1 MVQPPEPEPATPP
14 VPPGYP
20 ARWEFDAVL
29 TDGGTVH
36 IRPVVPADA
45 EAIDAFHVRQ
55 SRETIY
61 FRYFSP
67 LPRLSARD
75 LDRIVN
81 IDYLTHMGLVAL
93 LGDEVV
99 GLASYD
105 MWPDHNEAEVAFIVD
120 DAHQGRGLATVLLEY
135 LAVAA
140 RENGLDGLTA
150 TVLPTNRK
158 MLGVFHDAGFQV
170 ASAFEEGVIEV
181 RLGIEPTEEGRLVI
195 EDRERRSE
203 AASVTRLLSPASI
216 AVIGA
221 GRERGGIGHEVF
233 RNLVAGGFDGPVYP
247 VNPAGGHVA
256 SVRAYQSV
264 LDIPDAVDLAVVAVP
279 AGGVLDVV
287 EECGRKRV
295 RGLVIFSAGFDRLPE
310 GTEERIVE
318 RAHATGM
325 RVIGPESM
333 GVINT
338 APGVSLIASFGEVAV
353 RPGNVGFLTQSGT
366 LGLAALDHAH
376 RLGVGFSTFVDVGSK
391 IDVSGNDLLQFWAT
405 DERTTV
411 VALHLQS
418 FGNPRKF
425 TRIVRDLAR
434 AKPVVA
440 VKSGRARPGAG
451 EAKRM
456 GESWSAGDLTD
467 AATDAMLAQS
477 GVIRVETPTQLFDA
491 ARVLS
496 SQPVPAGRRVAI
508 VSNARGASVLAV
520 DACIGAGLETPEPSA
535 ATVAALAGRLPEGA
549 RLSNPFE
556 LTWEAG
562 PDAFRAAVSAAL
574 ADDAFDSV
582 VVLYAPPV
590 QPRPAE
596 VAAAVGDAMAGA
608 DKPVIATFLGSEPG
622 DEVDG
627 VRPGVPLFRFP
638 SEGARTLGR
647 LAAYGEWLSRPAGTL
662 PSAEELGLDVA
673 AVQARV
679 AELLV
684 ADPEGRRLEHAEAAD
699 LLALAGLPAC
709 PTVMVVGPDEA
720 VAAAHGVPR
729 RAEGEWC
736 RALPPGRGRRCRA
749 RPARRRRPA
758 GGLRP
763 DGDHPALGHGP
774 GHRAEGGAVRRRCAR
789 GRPAAPGVRRCR
801 HRRARWRGGRGQQRP
816 TGAGAPALRHR
827 CRRAGGRL
835 AGGWPVGRGGGRRGP
850 LGGHRRALPP
860 PGPLRRPARAG
871 TRARRGGG
879 QPGDRRPRRRGDH
892 RRLGARGPLPVA
904 HCAGGPSARLGAR
917 AVPRSLTPWR
927 PCRTTSPSHP
937 RSPSPTSTRRC
948 ATPCPTPRLS

>member
-1 MVQPPEPEPATPP
+1 MAQPPEPEPALAA

-20 ARWEFDAVL
+20 SRWEFDAVL
-29 TDGGTVH
+29 SDGGTVH
-36 IRPVVPADA
+36 IRPVMPSDSDEV
-45 EAIDAFHVRQ
+45 DAFHVRQ

-67 LPRLSARD
+67 LPKLSARD
-75 LDRIVN
+75 LARIVN
-81 IDYLTHMGLVAL
+81 IDYVNRMALVAL

-105 MWPDHNEAEVAFIVD
+105 IWPDHNEAEVAFMVD
-120 DAHQGRGLATVLLEY
+120 EQHQGRGLATVLLEY

-158 MLGVFHDAGFQV
+158 MLGVFRDAGFQV
-170 ASAFEEGVIEV
+170 ASAFEEGLIEV
-181 RLGIEPTEEGRLVI
+181 RLGIEPTDEGRLLI

-203 AASVTRLLSPASI
+203 AASVTRLLSPGSI

-256 SVRAYQSV
+256 SVRAFQSV
-264 LDIPDAVDLAVVAVP
+264 LDIPDEVDLAVVAVP
-279 AGGVLDVV
+279 AAGVLDVV
-287 EECGRKRV
+287 DECGRKRV
-295 RGLVIFSAGFDRLPE
+295 GGLVIFSAGFDRLPE

-338 APGVSLIASFGEVAV
+338 APGVSLIANFGKVAV

-366 LGLAALDHAH
+366 LGLAALAHAH
-376 RLGVGFSTFVDVGSK
+376 QLGVGFSTFVDVGSK
-391 IDVSGNDLLQFWAT
+391 IDVSGNDLLQYWAA
-405 DERTTV
+405 DERTAV

-434 AKPVVA
+434 TKPVVA
-440 VKSGRARPGAG
+440 VKSGLTRPVPGAG
-451 EAKRM
+451 VAAAM
-456 GESWSAGDLTD
+456 GEPWSAGDLTD

-477 GVIRVETPTQLFDA
+477 GVIRVDTPNQLFDA
-491 ARVLS
+491 ARVLA
-496 SQPVPAGRRVAI
+496 SQPVPAGRRVAV

-535 ATVAALAGRLPEGA
+535 ATVQGLAGLVPDGA

-562 PDAFRAAVSAAL
+562 PDAYRAAVAAAL
-574 ADDAFDSV
+574 ADDAFDAV
-582 VVLYAPPV
+582 VVLYAAPV

-596 VAAAVGDAMAGA
+596 VAAAVGEAIIGA
-608 DKPVIATFLGSEPG
+608 TKPVIATFLGSEPG

-627 VRPGVPLFRFP
+627 VRPGVPIFRFP

-647 LAAYGEWLSRPAGTL
+647 LAAYGEWLSRPAGAL

-679 AELLV
+679 AEVLG
-684 ADPEGRRLEHAEAAD
+684 ADPEGRVLEHADAAD

-709 PTVMVVGPDEA
+709 PTVVVHGADEA
-720 VAAAHGVPR
+720 VAAAQAMGYPVVLKASGVGR
-729 RAEGEWC
+729 YHRGEVGGVALDLHDDDALRAAFGRMVTTLHSAMDPAIVQKAVSAGADVFVAGQQHPAFGGVVTVGLGGAAAAANSDLPVRVLPLSDTDAAELVGASQVGGLLTGEEAGGTGSPASDGLVQLLVRFAALLEHVPELAGVVANPVIVGPDGAGITDAWVRVAPYRVPTSPDV
-736 RALPPGRGRRCRA
+736 RAL
-749 RPARRRRPA
+749 
-758 GGLRP
+758 
-763 DGDHPALGHGP
+763 DG
-774 GHRAEGGAVRRRCAR
+774 
-789 GRPAAPGVRRCR
+789 APG
-801 HRRARWRGGRGQQRP
+801 
-816 TGAGAPALRHR
+816 LF
-827 CRRAGGRL
+827 
-835 AGGWPVGRGGGRRGP
+835 
-850 LGGHRRALPP
+850 LGL
-860 PGPLRRPARAG
+860 
-871 TRARRGGG
+871 
-879 QPGDRRPRRRGDH
+879 
-892 RRLGARGPLPVA
+892 
-904 HCAGGPSARLGAR
+904 
-917 AVPRSLTPWR
+917 
-927 PCRTTSPSHP
+927 
-937 RSPSPTSTRRC
+937 
-948 ATPCPTPRLS
+948 

>member
-1 MVQPPEPEPATPP
+1 M
-14 VPPGYP
+14 
-20 ARWEFDAVL
+20 L
-29 TDGGTVH
+29 SDGGTVH

-45 EAIDAFHVRQ
+45 EAVDAFHVRQ

-75 LDRIVN
+75 LERIVN
-81 IDYLTHMGLVAL
+81 IDYFTRMALVAV

-105 MWPDHNEAEVAFIVD
+105 MWPDHNEAEVAFMVD
-120 DAHQGRGLATVLLEY
+120 DEHQGRGLATVLLEY

-170 ASAFEEGVIEV
+170 ASTFEEGVIEV
-181 RLGIEPTEEGRLVI
+181 RLGIEPTEEGRLLI

-203 AASVTRLLSPASI
+203 AASVARLLAPGSI

-256 SVRAYQSV
+256 SVRAYKSV

-279 AGGVLDVV
+279 AAGVLEVV

-295 RGLVIFSAGFDRLPE
+295 GGLVIFSAGFDRLPE
-310 GTEERIVE
+310 GTEEYIVE

-376 RLGVGFSTFVDVGSK
+376 RLGVGFSAFVDVGSK
-391 IDVSGNDLLQFWAT
+391 IDVSGNDLLQYWAA

-440 VKSGRARPGAG
+440 VKSGRTEVPGAG
-451 EAKRM
+451 GSAAM
-456 GESWSAGDLTD
+456 GASWSAGDLTE

-477 GVIRVETPTQLFDA
+477 GVIRVDTPTQLFDA

-496 SQPVPAGRRVAI
+496 SQPVPAGRRVAV

-520 DACIGAGLETPEPSA
+520 DACIGAGLETPEPGA
-535 ATVAALAGRLPEGA
+535 ATVAALAGQVPEGA
-549 RLSNPFE
+549 QLTNPFE

-562 PDAFRAAVSAAL
+562 PDAYRAAVAAAL
-574 ADDAFDSV
+574 ADDAFDAV
-582 VVLYAPPV
+582 MVLYAAPV

-596 VAAAVGDAMAGA
+596 VARAVGDALAGA
-608 DKPVIATFLGSEPG
+608 DEAG
-622 DEVDG
+622 D
-627 VRPGVPLFRFP
+627 RH
-638 SEGARTLGR
+638 
-647 LAAYGEWLSRPAGTL
+647 L
-662 PSAEELGLDVA
+662 P
-673 AVQARV
+673 RV
-679 AELLV
+679 
-684 ADPEGRRLEHAEAAD
+684 
-699 LLALAGLPAC
+699 
-709 PTVMVVGPDEA
+709 
-720 VAAAHGVPR
+720 
-729 RAEGEWC
+729 
-736 RALPPGRGRRCRA
+736 RA
-749 RPARRRRPA
+749 R
-758 GGLRP
+758 
-763 DGDHPALGHGP
+763 
-774 GHRAEGGAVRRRCAR
+774 
-789 GRPAAPGVRRCR
+789 
-801 HRRARWRGGRGQQRP
+801 
-816 TGAGAPALRHR
+816 
-827 CRRAGGRL
+827 
-835 AGGWPVGRGGGRRGP
+835 
-850 LGGHRRALPP
+850 
-860 PGPLRRPARAG
+860 
-871 TRARRGGG
+871 
-879 QPGDRRPRRRGDH
+879 
-892 RRLGARGPLPVA
+892 
-904 HCAGGPSARLGAR
+904 
-917 AVPRSLTPWR
+917 
-927 PCRTTSPSHP
+927 
-937 RSPSPTSTRRC
+937 
-948 ATPCPTPRLS
+948 

>member
-627 VRPGVPLFRFP
+627 VRPGVPLFRVP

-647 LAAYGEWLSRPAGTL
+647 LAAYGDWLSRPAGTL
-662 PSAEELGLDVA
+662 PSAEELGLHVA

-679 AELLV
+679 AGLLV

-720 VAAAHGVPR
+720 VAAARAMGYPVVLKASGVGR
-729 RAEGEWC
+729 YHRGEVGGVALDLHDDDALRAAFGRMVTTLHSAMDPAIVQKAVPSGADVLVAGQQHPAFGGVVTVGLGGAAAAANNDLPVRVLPLSDTDAAELVAASQVGGLLAGEE
-736 RALPPGRGRRCRA
+736 
-749 RPARRRRPA
+749 A
-758 GGLRP
+758 GGAHSAAIGGLTHLLVRFA
-763 DGDHPALGHGP
+763 ALLEQVPELAGVVVNPVIVGP
-774 GHRAEGGAVRRRCAR
+774 GGAAITDAWVHVAPYRLPTAPEVRRLDW
-789 GRPAAPGVRRCR
+789 APG
-801 HRRARWRGGRGQQRP
+801 
-816 TGAGAPALRHR
+816 LF
-827 CRRAGGRL
+827 
-835 AGGWPVGRGGGRRGP
+835 
-850 LGGHRRALPP
+850 LGL
-860 PGPLRRPARAG
+860 
-871 TRARRGGG
+871 
-879 QPGDRRPRRRGDH
+879 
-892 RRLGARGPLPVA
+892 
-904 HCAGGPSARLGAR
+904 
-917 AVPRSLTPWR
+917 
-927 PCRTTSPSHP
+927 
-937 RSPSPTSTRRC
+937 
-948 ATPCPTPRLS
+948 

>member
-1 MVQPPEPEPATPP
+1 MALPPDPDPATPP

-29 TDGGTVH
+29 SDGGTVH
-36 IRPVVPADA
+36 IRPVMPSDSDA
-45 EAIDAFHVRQ
+45 VDAFHVRQ

-67 LPRLSARD
+67 LPKLSARD
-75 LDRIVN
+75 LARIVN
-81 IDYLTHMGLVAL
+81 IDYVTRLALVAL

-105 MWPDHNEAEVAFIVD
+105 MWPDHNEAEVAFMVD
-120 DAHQGRGLATVLLEY
+120 EQHQGRGLATVLLEY

-181 RLGIEPTEEGRLVI
+181 RLGIEPTEEGRRLI
-195 EDRERRSE
+195 EERERRSE
-203 AASVTRLLSPASI
+203 AASVTRLLSPGSI

-256 SVRAYQSV
+256 SVRAFQSV
-264 LDIPDAVDLAVVAVP
+264 LDIPDAVDLAIVAVP
-279 AGGVLDVV
+279 AAGVLDVV

-295 RGLVIFSAGFDRLPE
+295 GGLVIFSAGFDRLPE

-338 APGVSLIASFGEVAV
+338 APGVSLIATFGTVAV

-376 RLGVGFSTFVDVGSK
+376 SLGVGFSTFVDVGSK
-391 IDVSGNDLLQFWAT
+391 IDVSGNDLLQYWAA

-440 VKSGRARPGAG
+440 VKSGLTRPGPEEGGPA
-451 EAKRM
+451 M
-456 GESWSAGDLTD
+456 GASWSAGDLTD
-467 AATDAMLAQS
+467 AAIDAMLAQS
-477 GVIRVETPTQLFDA
+477 GVIRVDTPTQLFDA

-496 SQPVPAGRRVAI
+496 TQPVPAGRRVAI

-520 DACIGAGLETPEPSA
+520 DACIGAGLETPPPSP
-535 ATVAALAGRLPEGA
+535 ATIESLAGQVPEGA
-549 RLSNPFE
+549 RLANPFE

-562 PDAFRAAVSAAL
+562 PEAYRAAVSAAL

-582 VVLYAPPV
+582 MVLYAAPV
-590 QPRPAE
+590 LPRPAE
-596 VAAAVGDAMAGA
+596 VASAVGDARAGA

-627 VRPGVPLFRFP
+627 VRPGLPVFRFP

-647 LAAYGEWLSRPAGTL
+647 LAAYGEWRARPAGTL
-662 PSAEELGLDVA
+662 PLPDEIGLDVA

-679 AELLV
+679 AEVLA
-684 ADPEGRRLEHAEAAD
+684 ADPDGRTLEHAEAAG

-709 PTVMVVGPDEA
+709 PTAVVRGPDEA
-720 VAAAHGVPR
+720 VAAAQAMGYPVVLKASGVGR
-729 RAEGEWC
+729 YHRGEVGGVALDLHDDDALRA
-736 RALPPGRGRRCRA
+736 AFGRMVTSLHSA
-749 RPARRRRPA
+749 MDPAIVQKAAPA
-758 GGLRP
+758 GADVLVAGQQHPTFGGVVTVGL
-763 DGDHPALGHGP
+763 
-774 GHRAEGGAVRRRCAR
+774 GGAAAAANADLPVRVVPLSDTEATELI
-789 GRPAAPGVRRCR
+789 AASQV
-801 HRRARWRGGRGQQRP
+801 GGLL
-816 TGAGAPALRHR
+816 AGPE
-827 CRRAGGRL
+827 AGGRASAANAELTSLLVRVAALLEHVPEL
-835 AGGWPVGRGGGRRGP
+835 AGVVANPVIVGP
-850 LGGHRRALPP
+850 DGASITDAWVRVAPYRLASAPEV
-860 PGPLRRPARAG
+860 
-871 TRARRGGG
+871 
-879 QPGDRRPRRRGDH
+879 
-892 RRLGARGPLPVA
+892 RRLDGAPGLF
-904 HCAGGPSARLGAR
+904 LG
-917 AVPRSLTPWR
+917 L
-927 PCRTTSPSHP
+927 
-937 RSPSPTSTRRC
+937 
-948 ATPCPTPRLS
+948 

>member
-1 MVQPPEPEPATPP
+1 MAHPPEPEPATVP

-29 TDGGTVH
+29 SDGGTVH
-36 IRPVVPADA
+36 IRPVMPSDA

-67 LPRLSARD
+67 LPKLSARD

-81 IDYLTHMGLVAL
+81 IDYVSRMALVAL

-105 MWPDHNEAEVAFIVD
+105 IWPDHNEAEVAFMVD
-120 DAHQGRGLATVLLEY
+120 EQHQGRGLATVLLEY

-170 ASAFEEGVIEV
+170 ASAFEEGLIEV
-181 RLGIEPTEEGRLVI
+181 RLGIEPTAEGRALI
-195 EDRERRSE
+195 EERERRSE
-203 AASVTRLLSPASI
+203 AASVTRLLAPGSI

-233 RNLVAGGFDGPVYP
+233 RNLVGGGFDGPVYP

-256 SVRAYQSV
+256 SVRAYRSV
-264 LDIPDAVDLAVVAVP
+264 LDIPDEVDLAVVAVP
-279 AGGVLDVV
+279 AAGVLDVV
-287 EECGRKRV
+287 DECGRKRV
-295 RGLVIFSAGFDRLPE
+295 GGLVIFSAGFDRLPE

-338 APGVSLIASFGEVAV
+338 APGVSLIANFGEVAV

-391 IDVSGNDLLQFWAT
+391 IDVSGNDLLQYWAA
-405 DERTTV
+405 DERTSV

-434 AKPVVA
+434 TKPVVA
-440 VKSGRARPGAG
+440 VKSGLTRPVPGAG
-451 EAKRM
+451 GAAAM

-477 GVIRVETPTQLFDA
+477 GVIRVDTPTQLFDA
-491 ARVLS
+491 ARVLA

-520 DACIGAGLETPEPSA
+520 DACIGAGLELPEPSP
-535 ATVAALAGRLPEGA
+535 ATVEGLAGAVPEGA
-549 RLSNPFE
+549 SLSNPFE

-562 PDAFRAAVSAAL
+562 PDAYRAAVAAAL
-574 ADDAFDSV
+574 ADDVFDSV
-582 VVLYAPPV
+582 VVLYAAPV

-596 VAAAVGDAMAGA
+596 VAAAVAEALA
-608 DKPVIATFLGSEPG
+608 VATKPVIATFLGTEPG

-627 VRPGVPLFRFP
+627 VRPGVPIFRFP

-662 PSAEELGLDVA
+662 PSAEQLGLDIE
-673 AVQARV
+673 AVQDRV
-679 AELLV
+679 ADVLA
-684 ADPEGRRLEHAEAAD
+684 ADPEGRVLEHADAAD
-699 LLALAGLPAC
+699 LLAVAGLPAC
-709 PTVMVVGPDEA
+709 PTIVVHGPDEA
-720 VAAAHGVPR
+720 VAAARSMGYPVVLKASGVGR
-729 RAEGEWC
+729 YHRGEVGGVALDLHDDAALRAAFGRMVTTLHSAMDPAIVQKAVASGADVFVAGQQHPAFGGVVTVGLGGAAAAANADLPVRVLPLSDTDAAELVHASPVGGLLAGEE
-736 RALPPGRGRRCRA
+736 
-749 RPARRRRPA
+749 A
-758 GGLRP
+758 GG
-763 DGDHPALGHGP
+763 DGSAAHAALVALLVRFAALLEQVPELAGVVANPVIVG
-774 GHRAEGGAVRRRCAR
+774 AGGAAITDAWVRVAPYRVSSAPAVRRLD
-789 GRPAAPGVRRCR
+789 GAPG
-801 HRRARWRGGRGQQRP
+801 
-816 TGAGAPALRHR
+816 LF
-827 CRRAGGRL
+827 
-835 AGGWPVGRGGGRRGP
+835 VG
-850 LGGHRRALPP
+850 L
-860 PGPLRRPARAG
+860 
-871 TRARRGGG
+871 
-879 QPGDRRPRRRGDH
+879 
-892 RRLGARGPLPVA
+892 
-904 HCAGGPSARLGAR
+904 
-917 AVPRSLTPWR
+917 
-927 PCRTTSPSHP
+927 
-937 RSPSPTSTRRC
+937 
-948 ATPCPTPRLS
+948 